1 MMYRY
6 RGKELSR
13 LNRYEYFSTVKVM
26 KVKASA
32 TDKKCKQ
39 GRKRNRQFAFDN
51 PEISIRLSHF
61 QVLRSKQCTL
71 KLVRNPPPHPG
82 PKPADEESAK
92 VKKAWQK
99 RADRFALFYLLLMRP
114 ETDLYSHEQENKYR
128 YNWSEFVTFVQ
139 NLKRKGAPA
148 IDQKRYIAM
157 KTFAHGWKTSPRD
170 RAILKLYRNRNRTM
184 WTDDEKKHHNR
195 LLGITKAKARREL
208 DDLDLLRSL
217 QGGIIDKPQLPAGT
231 QRRILSQVAQGNKIA
246 DHIREFGRSLPETG
260 ADVPGMSAA
269 ANENGTEQGGG
280 RCTVTT
286 AKGCPKLA
294 ESIKSAKPSRELSQ
308 APGPSSG
315 EQTKR
320 ERVLS

>member
-1 MMYRY
+1 
-6 RGKELSR
+6 
-13 LNRYEYFSTVKVM
+13 
-26 KVKASA
+26 
-32 TDKKCKQ
+32 
-39 GRKRNRQFAFDN
+39 
-51 PEISIRLSHF
+51 
-61 QVLRSKQCTL
+61 
-71 KLVRNPPPHPG
+71 
-82 PKPADEESAK
+82 
-92 VKKAWQK
+92 
-99 RADRFALFYLLLMRP
+99 MRP
-114 ETDLYSHEQENKYR
+114 ETDLYSYKQENQYR
-128 YNWSEFVTFVQ
+128 YNWSEFITFVQ
-139 NLKRKGAPA
+139 KLKNDSESKNALA
-148 IDQKRYIAM
+148 IDQMRYISM

-195 LLGITKAKARREL
+195 LLGITKAKSRREL
-208 DDLDLLRSL
+208 DDFDLLRSL

-294 ESIKSAKPSRELSQ
+294 ESIKSAKLSQELSQ

-320 ERVLS
+320 ECVFS